1 MKKLIYMKFAFLP
14 QNKLRSKCETW
25 GSRERRGGLWLVPL
39 GAISAGFPARVQ
51 CQQPRPL
58 ARPTHAPLRRFSCAD
73 FKFPDSPKNCHL
85 AQFRF

>member
-25 GSRERRGGLWLVPL
+25 AGERGNGGFWLVPL

-58 ARPTHAPLRRFSCAD
+58 ARP
-73 FKFPDSPKNCHL
+73 L
-85 AQFRF
+85 AAI

>member
-14 QNKLRSKCETW
+14 QNKLHSKCETW
-25 GSRERRGGLWLVPL
+25 VGQGKRGVWLVPL

-58 ARPTHAPLRRFSCAD
+58 ARP
-73 FKFPDSPKNCHL
+73 L
-85 AQFRF
+85 AAI